1 MEQEDFDSFLGLMVF
16 SSPLIVA
23 FLLATFSRLRQ
34 LRQPIRA
41 FAIGIATAGIAGFFA
56 GLGMLRGTVT
66 NRALFIIVVASIVL
80 GAFFSLLV
88 SSESITEKT
97 KDKIQHKSDNQ
108 HWRV

>member
-1 MEQEDFDSFLGLMVF
+1 MKQEDFDSLLGLMVF

-34 LRQPIRA
+34 LHQPVRA

-56 GLGMLRGTVT
+56 GLGMLHGTVST
-66 NRALFIIVVASIVL
+66 RALLIIVGASIIL

-88 SSESITEKT
+88 SSESITQKT
-97 KDKIQHKSDNQ
+97 KDEILHKSDDQ